1 MGCDIQ
7 KAESALVVVKQSC
20 LCSIHDEGCDGRA
33 VTWAA
38 SMTWEFVEDSSRK
51 ASNLGLE
58 PPVTVVKT
66 CDTKYD
72 NF

>member
-33 VTWAA
+33 VDLGCLDDLGVCGGFEQEGQQFGAGAA
-38 SMTWEFVEDSSRK
+38 
-51 ASNLGLE
+51 
-58 PPVTVVKT
+58 
-66 CDTKYD
+66 CDRGQDVRHKI
-72 NF
+72 